1 MVEDITV
8 SPALA
13 NSAPSEKMLTEAS
26 SISKPQING
35 RCDYMNSKKT
45 EYSIDND
52 WMEGIAVP
60 VFALDLSLNVTA
72 WNQLAAES
80 IGLRAQE
87 MIEMP
92 MASILQDNSRARL
105 ENAIQELIQE
115 GDSSS
120 SCDLT
125 FCINGSLRS
134 FHTKIS
140 AQKNTSKELIGV
152 VCFTEE
158 IRPPI
163 HPAPTSPIFEKSEPD
178 SMSSVFD
185 NCDFPTVGLNLEG
198 NIQSWSTSMVILSG
212 YTKEE
217 VTGRQFSE
225 YAAAERYRQRVN
237 AMVRATTQGKRSKPF
252 QFELRDRHGQTR
264 KLLLNVSASRDQ
276 NRTACGIIMVI
287 TDLSDESSSSTDGSD
302 DPTPKRIV
310 FTSHNVEVEERN
322 PLFESDTVPI
332 FSIDRDG
339 SNTSWNPKMSSLT
352 GFGQQEALDGR
363 FVRDF
368 VCPDFQSSTQQYFE
382 RSLTGS
388 ESSFE
393 TEIKSKDGKNIR
405 LSLNVCSA
413 QFQDHGLIVFA
424 TDVTTIFERWKA
436 AEEFKMLVD
445 TANAPVFGIDRN
457 GCIDLWNSM
466 AVRVLGFSRDFVM
479 GKSLVETFID
489 PILRHSVQ
497 VILDKALEGHGTSN
511 YELEFQTESGEIRYL
526 LANITT
532 RWDAGGKIVL
542 GVVGFAQ
549 DVTEAAQH
557 DRAVATMARELRQL
571 LDTANTPIFGV
582 DTTGRVNEWNEKAAE
597 ITGFS
602 GDEAFNESFVET
614 FMVPDL
620 RASMQ
625 EVVDNALR
633 GRGTSNFELEIRNKA
648 NEIRFLLV
656 NATTRRD
663 AENNVVGMVCVAQDV
678 TEACKHDRAVAA
690 MANELRQLIDTANAP
705 IFGID
710 RDGYVFVFCFFAFCH
725 ANQNLTLPFSLA
737 MSMNGM
743 IRLPKLLDTPK
754 KKRLIV
760 HWLKPLLYRP
770 CEIQCKMFWITR

>member
-1 MVEDITV
+1 MVEDFT
-8 SPALA
+8 ATT
-13 NSAPSEKMLTEAS
+13 APSVKVSTETTGS
-26 SISKPQING
+26 SKSKPPING
-35 RCDYMNSKKT
+35 RSDSTNGKKT
-45 EYSIDND
+45 EYYIEND

-72 WNQLAAES
+72 WNQQAAES
-80 IGLRAQE
+80 TGLSAQE
-87 MIEMP
+87 IIKMP
-92 MASILQDNSRARL
+92 LESILQDNSRARL
-105 ENAIQELIQE
+105 DYAIQELIQNN

-125 FCINGSLRS
+125 FCISGSLRS
-134 FHTKIS
+134 FHTKMS

-163 HPAPTSPIFEKSEPD
+163 HPAPTSPY
-178 SMSSVFD
+178 SMSLVFD
-185 NCDFPTVGLNLEG
+185 DCDFPTVGLNLEG
-198 NIQSWSTSMVILSG
+198 NIQSWSTSMVNISG

-217 VTGRQFSE
+217 VMGRRFSE
-225 YAAAERYRQRVN
+225 YAAAESYRQRVN
-237 AMVRATTQGKRSKPF
+237 EMVLATNQGKRSKPI
-252 QFELRDRHGQTR
+252 QFELRDKHGQTR
-264 KLLLNVSASRDQ
+264 QLLLNVSASRDQ
-276 NRTACGIIMVI
+276 NRTACGVIMVI
-287 TDLSDESSSSTDGSD
+287 TDLSDDEQSLSTTSDGVD
-302 DPTPKRIV
+302 NPTRKQILR
-310 FTSHNVEVEERN
+310 TSHKVEERS
-322 PLFESDTVPI
+322 PLLEITTVPI
-332 FSIDRDG
+332 FGIDRDG

-352 GFGQQEALDGR
+352 GFGQEEALDGR

-382 RSLTGS
+382 RCLAGS
-388 ESSFE
+388 ELSCLE

-405 LSLNVCSA
+405 LFLNVSPG
-413 QFQDHGLIVFA
+413 QVQDHGLMVFA

-466 AVRVLGFSRDFVM
+466 AAHVLGFSRDFVM

-497 VILDKALEGHGTSN
+497 VVLDMALEGHGTSN

-532 RWDAGGKIVL
+532 RRDAGGEIV

-549 DVTEAAQH
+549 DVTEAAQN
-557 DRAVATMARELRQL
+557 DRAIAAMARELRQL
-571 LDTANTPIFGV
+571 LDTANTPVFGV
-582 DTTGRVNEWNEKAAE
+582 DTAGRVNEWNDKTAE

-602 GDEAFNESFVET
+602 SDEAFNQPFVET

-620 RASMQ
+620 RASVQ

-663 AENNVVGMVCVAQDV
+663 AENNVVGMFCVAQDV

-710 RDGYVFVFCFFAFCH
+710 RDGYVFIFVFCLHIVTQTKISPCH
-725 ANQNLTLPFSLA
+725 FLQ
-737 MSMNGM
+737 
-743 IRLPKLLDTPK
+743 
-754 KKRLIV
+754 
-760 HWLKPLLYRP
+760 
-770 CEIQCKMFWITR
+770 

>member
-1 MVEDITV
+1 MVEHLTA
-8 SPALA
+8 SPPLA
-13 NSAPSEKMLTEAS
+13 DSAPPVKMLTEAS
-26 SISKPQING
+26 STPKPQING
-35 RCDYMNSKKT
+35 RSDYMNGKKT
-45 EYSIDND
+45 EYSIDNV

-72 WNQLAAES
+72 WNQRAAES
-80 IGLRAQE
+80 IGLCAQE

-105 ENAIQELIQE
+105 ENAIQELIQD
-115 GDSSS
+115 GDSLP

-125 FCINGSLRS
+125 FCISGGLRS

-140 AQKNTSKELIGV
+140 AQKNTLKEFIGV

-163 HPAPTSPIFEKSEPD
+163 HPAPTSPIFEFPEPD
-178 SMSSVFD
+178 YMSSVFD
-185 NCDFPTVGLNLEG
+185 HYDFPTVGLNLEG
-198 NIQSWSTSMVILSG
+198 NIQSWSTSMVNISG
-212 YTKEE
+212 YTKED
-217 VTGRQFSE
+217 VMGRQFSE
-225 YAAAERYRQRVN
+225 YAAADPYRRRVN
-237 AMVRATTQGKRSKPF
+237 AMVRVTKQDKRIKPF
-252 QFELRDRHGQTR
+252 QFELRDKHGQTR
-264 KLLLNVSASRDQ
+264 QLLVNVSASRDQ

-287 TDLSDESSSSTDGSD
+287 TDLSDESSSTTDGCD
-302 DPTPKRIV
+302 DPTPKQLV
-310 FTSHNVEVEERN
+310 FASHNCEECS
-322 PLFESDTVPI
+322 PLLESSAVPI
-332 FSIDRDG
+332 FCIDRDG
-339 SNTSWNPKMSSLT
+339 SNTNWNPKMSSLT
-352 GFGQQEALDGR
+352 GFGQEEALGGR

-368 VCPDFQSSTQQYFE
+368 VNPDFQSSTQQYLE
-382 RSLTGS
+382 RCLAGS

-405 LSLNVCSA
+405 LSLNACPG
-413 QFQDHGLIVFA
+413 QFQDHGLMVFA

-436 AEEFKMLVD
+436 SEEFKMLVD

-466 AVRVLGFSRDFVM
+466 AARVLGFSRDFVM

-489 PILRHSVQ
+489 PVLRHSIQ
-497 VILDKALEGHGTSN
+497 VVLDTALKGHGISN
-511 YELEFQTESGEIRYL
+511 YELEFKTESGEIRYL

-532 RWDAGGKIVL
+532 RRDTSGEIV

-557 DRAVATMARELRQL
+557 DRAVAAMALELRQL

-582 DTTGRVNEWNEKAAE
+582 DTAGHVNEWNDKTAE

-602 GDEAFNESFVET
+602 GDEAFNEAFVET
-614 FMVPDL
+614 FMEPDL
-620 RASMQ
+620 RASMH
-625 EVVDNALR
+625 EVVANALR

-648 NEIRFLLV
+648 NEIRFFLV

-710 RDGYVFVFCFFAFCH
+710 RDGYVF
-725 ANQNLTLPFSLA
+725 
-737 MSMNGM
+737 
-743 IRLPKLLDTPK
+743 I
-754 KKRLIV
+754 
-760 HWLKPLLYRP
+760 LLYFCLHEAAQTKISP
-770 CEIQCKMFWITR
+770 CHFLQ